1 MNNWFL
7 GTPAGKYVSMA
18 VDSTGNPYDIEPG
31 RICVPHFRLGI
42 SHLSVASSALSSH
55 SLTPRLLAQPATGLV
70 YSFPVTCAGGK
81 WSIVP
86 GLALDDFAKEKL
98 KATQDELVEE
108 KTMAFS
114 ILEGK

>member
-1 MNNWFL
+1 M
-7 GTPAGKYVSMA
+7 
-18 VDSTGNPYDIEPG
+18 
-31 RICVPHFRLGI
+31 
-42 SHLSVASSALSSH
+42 
-55 SLTPRLLAQPATGLV
+55 
-70 YSFPVTCAGGK
+70 
-81 WSIVP
+81 P